1 MKPTTSYQP
10 IPLPDFQELPL
21 ETMRANAEAFYAE
34 MRARHT
40 VREFST
46 RPVPRDIIETCIL
59 AAGTAPN
66 GANHQPWH
74 FAVIGDAAIKKRIR
88 EAAEIEERAFYEG
101 RAGEEWLAALAPLG
115 TDADKPF
122 LEEAPWLICIF
133 GERRSRSADGV
144 MRKNYY
150 VPESVSIATGFLITA
165 IHRAGLV
172 ALTHTPNPMS
182 FLNEICG
189 RDPHDKPYILMVV
202 GYPKEGAT
210 IPRHAIEKKPLTE
223 IATFL

>member
-10 IPLPDFQELPL
+10 IPLPDFHELPL

-59 AAGTAPN
+59 TAGTAPN

-74 FAVIGDAAIKKRIR
+74 FAVIGDSAIKKRIR

-101 RAGEEWLAALAPLG
+101 RAGEEWLAALTPLG

-122 LEEAPWLICIF
+122 LKRLPGSSAFSASAAAAPPMACCARTTTCRNRF
-133 GERRSRSADGV
+133 RSRPV
-144 MRKNYY
+144 
-150 VPESVSIATGFLITA
+150 F
-165 IHRAGLV
+165 
-172 ALTHTPNPMS
+172 
-182 FLNEICG
+182 
-189 RDPHDKPYILMVV
+189 
-202 GYPKEGAT
+202 
-210 IPRHAIEKKPLTE
+210 
-223 IATFL
+223 

>member
-59 AAGTAPN
+59 TAGTAPN

-74 FAVIGDAAIKKRIR
+74 FAVIGDATIKKRIR
-88 EAAEIEERAFYEG
+88 EAAEIEERAIVLLKKFK
-101 RAGEEWLAALAPLG
+101 LDTKSSDFAASL
-115 TDADKPF
+115 
-122 LEEAPWLICIF
+122 
-133 GERRSRSADGV
+133 SAS
-144 MRKNYY
+144 K
-150 VPESVSIATGFLITA
+150 
-165 IHRAGLV
+165 
-172 ALTHTPNPMS
+172 
-182 FLNEICG
+182 LNN
-189 RDPHDKPYILMVV
+189 R
-202 GYPKEGAT
+202 
-210 IPRHAIEKKPLTE
+210 EK
-223 IATFL
+223 